1 MKAILFGEK
10 KKNVNNIIIIK
21 ILQRV
26 QRTDDKKKKEKGQ
39 RDKEGTKQQK
49 THLIITHT
57 DTRHHT
63 AGRSALPED

>member
-21 ILQRV
+21 ILQSTENGR
-26 QRTDDKKKKEKGQ
+26 QKKKEKEQ

>member
-10 KKNVNNIIIIK
+10 KKNVNNIIVIK
-21 ILQRV
+21 ILQSTENGR
-26 QRTDDKKKKEKGQ
+26 QKKKEKEQ

>member
-21 ILQRV
+21 ILQSTENGR
-26 QRTDDKKKKEKGQ
+26 QKKKEKGQ